1 MNLEGVIL
9 GFAVFLCIGL
19 FHPIVIK
26 SEYYFG
32 VKCWPVFLI
41 VGIGGCIGSLFIQNV
56 YASVILGVFSFSCFW
71 SILEL
76 FEQRKRV
83 SRGWFP
89 KNPKR
94 KQDK

>member
-41 VGIGGCIGSLFIQNV
+41 VGISGCIGSLFIQNV
-56 YASVILGVFSFSCFW
+56 YASVMLGVFSFSCFW